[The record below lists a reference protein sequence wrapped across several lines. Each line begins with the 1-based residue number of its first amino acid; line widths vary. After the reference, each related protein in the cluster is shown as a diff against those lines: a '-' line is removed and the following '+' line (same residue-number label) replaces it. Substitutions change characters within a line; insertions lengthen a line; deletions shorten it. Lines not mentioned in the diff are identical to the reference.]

1 MLRFITTVSIC
12 FLVQP
17 AFAGRCD
24 TYVSQA
30 EKASGA
36 ALNALFKKTHSC
48 DKAVAEENFSK
59 FVTTAASTGDV
70 DAIVSLATTAIDLK
84 AFLPVWNMLGKFKEY
99 SVRDEVAAEI
109 GVQCTQNPNIVSFIQ
124 GAYFGLDPIE
134 FSQWDDALI
143 TCEDP
148 GLVEWVEGLV
158 KAPPSSSYDEKYN
171 TLLSSY
177 VKRLSEKALPALET
191 AAIASAKGSGPF
203 NNILEKMNQSVEP
216 KDFGEEISAENRAS
230 LETALVNVANA
241 APPEKASFVADRLFD
256 AGATDAAASL
266 LPRVYPDRVQD
277 GNTLMYGVAS
287 IENCNKTAFIHYS
300 VVTEPAKR
308 WSILADAE
316 GPILRREAKIKVHH
330 KGDWPVIATNEPVK
344 SRDEVDAWSKTV
356 KADWESKGF
365 EVKAKEEK
373 GISLD

>member
-1 MLRFITTVSIC
+1 MF
-12 FLVQP
+12 QP

-24 TYVSQA
+24 AYVGQA
-30 EKASGA
+30 ASASGS
-36 ALNALFKKTHSC
+36 ALNGLFKKAHGC
-48 DKAVAEENFSK
+48 DKAIAEENFSK
-59 FVTTAASTGDV
+59 FINRAAASGDV
-70 DAIVSLATTAIDLK
+70 DTIVSLAITAIDLK
-84 AFLPVWNMLGKFKEY
+84 AFLPVWKMLGKFKEY
-99 SVRDEVAAEI
+99 SVRDQVAADI
-109 GVQCTQNPNIVSFIQ
+109 GRKCSANANIVSFIQ

-134 FSQWDDALI
+134 FSQWDDALV
-143 TCEDP
+143 TCDDD
-148 GLVEWVEGLV
+148 GLVGWVEGLV
-158 KAPPSSSYDEKYN
+158 KAPPASTYDEKYN

-177 VKRLSEKALPALET
+177 VKRLSEKALPALEI

-216 KDFGEEISAENRAS
+216 EDFGEEISDENRAS
-230 LETALVNVANA
+230 LESALVNVANA

-277 GNTLMYGVAS
+277 GNSLMYGVAS
-287 IENCNKTAFIHYS
+287 IENCAKTAFIHYS

-308 WSILADAE
+308 WSIIADVE
-316 GPILRREAKIKVHH
+316 GPIRAAKPKL
-330 KGDWPVIATNEPVK
+330 KCTTQGDWPVIATNEPVK
-344 SRDEVDAWSKTV
+344 SRDDITAWTKSV

-365 EVKAKEEK
+365 EVKSKEEK

>member
-1 MLRFITTVSIC
+1 MF
-12 FLVQP
+12 QP

-24 TYVSQA
+24 VYVSQA

-36 ALNALFKKTHSC
+36 SLNALYKKTHGC
-48 DKAVAEENFSK
+48 DKAIAEENFSK
-59 FVTTAASTGDV
+59 FINRAATSGNV
-70 DAIVSLATTAIDLK
+70 ESIVSLAITAIDLK

-99 SVRDEVAAEI
+99 SVRDEVAAAI
-109 GVQCTQNPNIVSFIQ
+109 GKECTSNANIVSFLQ

-143 TCEDP
+143 TCEDD
-148 GLVEWVEGLV
+148 GLIGWVEGLV
-158 KAPPSSSYDEKYN
+158 KAPPESTYDEKYN
-171 TLLSSY
+171 TLLSAY
-177 VKRLSEKALPALET
+177 VKRMNEKALPALET

-216 KDFGEEISAENRAS
+216 KDFGEDISAENRAS
-230 LETALVNVANA
+230 LESALVNVANA

-256 AGATDAAASL
+256 AGAKDAAASL
-266 LPRVYPDRVQD
+266 LPRVYPDRVQN
-277 GNTLMYGVAS
+277 GNQLIYGVAS
-287 IENCNKTAFIHYS
+287 IENCDKTAFIHYS

-308 WSILADAE
+308 WSILADVEA
-316 GPILRREAKIKVHH
+316 PIRAAKPKLKCTT

-344 SRDEVDAWSKTV
+344 SRDDVDEWTKTV

-365 EVKAKEEK
+365 EVKSKEEK